1 MIASPAGML
10 YFSMESKSRRVRRL
24 PPGPPE
30 QNMLKLLGGT
40 MVDHGWGGAGAAQQ
54 RSPLSARATR
64 MVFNCDVQSSRLIG
78 SSRNIIMHALRKKT
92 QNKKGNTIN

>member
-1 MIASPAGML
+1 MIASPVGML

-40 MVDHGWGGAGAAQQ
+40 MVDHEWGGRC
-54 RSPLSARATR
+54 RSTEVAIVGTSYENG
-64 MVFNCDVQSSRLIG
+64 F
-78 SSRNIIMHALRKKT
+78 
-92 QNKKGNTIN
+92 

>member
-10 YFSMESKSRRVRRL
+10 YFSMESKSGRVRCL

-40 MVDHGWGGAGAAQQ
+40 MVDHGWGADAAQQ

-64 MVFNCDVQSSRLIG
+64 TVFNCDVQSSRLIG